1 MLLDKI
7 KALAAQHQADNIAT
21 RRHLHAHPELS
32 YQEFETSK
40 YVQARLTEIGI
51 PFTVIATTGVLG
63 IIEGK
68 NPTKRVIALRA
79 DMDALPIIEENT
91 IDYKSTNEGVMHAC
105 GHDVHTTILLGAA
118 KVLWTLR
125 DEFEGTIK
133 LLFQPGEEKNPGG
146 ASYMIRDGAL
156 ENPKP
161 QGIVGLHVHPGLN
174 EGKLSFRKG
183 RVMASAD
190 ELYVSIKGPGGHAA
204 TPHQTV
210 DTILVAAQL
219 IQSLQTIISRNRNPQ
234 NPSKRVIALRADMD
248 ALPIIEEN
256 KIDYKSNNDGV
267 MHACGHDVHTTILLG
282 AAKILWS
289 LREEFEGT
297 IKLLF
302 QPGEE
307 KNPGGATYMIRDGA
321 LENPKPQG
329 IVGLHVHP
337 GLNEGKLSFR
347 KGRVMASADE
357 LYISIKGPGGHA
369 ATPHQTVDTILVA
382 AQLIQSLQTII
393 ARNRNPQ
400 NPSVLSICS
409 IHGGNTTNVIPSEV
423 KLMGTFRAMDEVW
436 RFQAHDLMLQQAKG
450 IAIAT
455 GAEIDFR
462 VDVGYPTVDN
472 EPILTEAAWRLA
484 DAYMGKENVEETEK
498 RMGAEDFGYYSQVIP
513 GCFFRLGVRN
523 ESAGIVH
530 NVHTPHFNIDEAA
543 IEQGVGMMAWLGT
556 QL

>member
-7 KALAAQHQADNIAT
+7 KTLAAQNQAENIAT

-40 YVQARLTEIGI
+40 FVQAQLAAIGI

-68 NPTKRVIALRA
+68 NPSKRVIALRA
-79 DMDALPIIEENT
+79 DMDALPIIEENQ

-161 QGIVGLHVHPGLN
+161 QGI
-174 EGKLSFRKG
+174 
-183 RVMASAD
+183 
-190 ELYVSIKGPGGHAA
+190 I
-204 TPHQTV
+204 
-210 DTILVAAQL
+210 
-219 IQSLQTIISRNRNPQ
+219 
-234 NPSKRVIALRADMD
+234 
-248 ALPIIEEN
+248 
-256 KIDYKSNNDGV
+256 
-267 MHACGHDVHTTILLG
+267 
-282 AAKILWS
+282 
-289 LREEFEGT
+289 
-297 IKLLF
+297 
-302 QPGEE
+302 
-307 KNPGGATYMIRDGA
+307 
-321 LENPKPQG
+321 
-329 IVGLHVHP
+329 GLHVHP

-393 ARNRNPQ
+393 ARNRDPQ

-436 RFQAHDLMLQQAKG
+436 RFKAHELMMQQAKG
-450 IAIAT
+450 LAIAT

-472 EPILTEAAWRLA
+472 EPVITDAAWKLA
-484 DAYMGKENVEETEK
+484 DQYMGKENVEETEK

-523 ESAGIVH
+523 EQAGIVH

-543 IEQGVGMMAWLGT
+543 IEQGVGMMAWLGV
-556 QL
+556 QLHA